1 VVKKAKRTCRTF
13 PAQPQF
19 FIFTGLGYN
28 QLKQFKKAKDV
39 LEIGMDYVVE
49 DIPLEAN
56 FNIQLGESYN
66 GLGDVKKKEFY
77 FLKPIN
83 Y

>member
-1 VVKKAKRTCRTF
+1 M
-13 PAQPQF
+13 
-19 FIFTGLGYN
+19 
-28 QLKQFKKAKDV
+28 
-39 LEIGMDYVVE
+39 GMDYVVE

-66 GLGDVKKKEFY
+66 GLGDDKKKNSIFR
-77 FLKPIN
+77 KPIN

>member
-1 VVKKAKRTCRTF
+1 M
-13 PAQPQF
+13 
-19 FIFTGLGYN
+19 
-28 QLKQFKKAKDV
+28 
-39 LEIGMDYVVE
+39 GMDYVVE

-66 GLGDVKKKEFY
+66 GWAMIRKRIF
-77 FLKPIN
+77 FRKPIN

>member
-1 VVKKAKRTCRTF
+1 M
-13 PAQPQF
+13 
-19 FIFTGLGYN
+19 
-28 QLKQFKKAKDV
+28 
-39 LEIGMDYVVE
+39 GMDYVVE

-66 GLGDVKKKEFY
+66 GLGDDKKKKNSIFR
-77 FLKPIN
+77 KPIN